1 MAYYLIRGTYSAEGY
16 RGMIDN
22 PSDREIATRALNQQ
36 LGIETIAYFNS
47 LSEAGF
53 VGILKANPDQMATA
67 QMVGMSSGAF
77 TKVSAEELTPS
88 IDVWRVFEDD
98 SRVKK
103 PVPKLSLMRQ
113 TAMKSTACCSTNDH
127 DQDRHL
133 ERRV

>member
-1 MAYYLIRGTYSAEGY
+1 MTRNNMAYYLIRGTYSAEGY

-88 IDVWRVFEDD
+88 TVFLEGQKAGAQIKFDAPNRDEIDR
-98 SRVKK
+98 
-103 PVPKLSLMRQ
+103 LL
-113 TAMKSTACCSTNDH
+113 H
-127 DQDRHL
+127 D
-133 ERRV
+133 E